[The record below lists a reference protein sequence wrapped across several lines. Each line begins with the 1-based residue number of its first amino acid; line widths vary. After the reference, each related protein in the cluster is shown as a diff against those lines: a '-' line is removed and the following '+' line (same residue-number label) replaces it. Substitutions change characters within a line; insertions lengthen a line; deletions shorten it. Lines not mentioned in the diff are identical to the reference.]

1 MSYQTIRDA
10 LAVFFALSLSCF
22 FTGAVFAQGEE
33 AQIRKNLKERMP
45 QVQPIDEI
53 RRTPMPGLFEVRV
66 DGTDIYYTDASGHF
80 LLQGQLID
88 TRNQRNL
95 TEERL
100 QKIMAID
107 FKSLPF
113 KDAISW
119 VKGNGER
126 KIAVFEDPNCGY
138 CKRFERDIAKLDNVT
153 VFVFLYP
160 ILGKDSV
167 EKSKSIW
174 CAKDPAKSWQD
185 WMVRDQMP
193 AAANCDTGSLKR
205 NMEYGQKMKITGT
218 PTTLLPDGTR
228 IPGAIELS
236 QLEKLL
242 AKQ

>member
-1 MSYQTIRDA
+1 MSYQTIRHA

-22 FTGAVFAQGEE
+22 ITGAVFAQGEE

-45 QVQPIDEI
+45 QIQPIDEV

-100 QKIMAID
+100 QKIMAIE

-113 KDAISW
+113 KDAITW

>member
-1 MSYQTIRDA
+1 MSYPHIRRT
-10 LAVFFALSLSCF
+10 LAVCFALSLSCF
-22 FTGAVFAQGEE
+22 INGAVFAQGEE

-45 QVQPIDEI
+45 QIQPIDEI

-113 KDAISW
+113 KDAITW

-126 KIAVFEDPNCGY
+126 KIAIFEDPNCGY

-185 WMVRDQMP
+185 WMVRDQSP

>member
-1 MSYQTIRDA
+1 MSYQTIRHA

-45 QVQPIDEI
+45 QIQPIDEV

-119 VKGNGER
+119 VKGKGER
-126 KIAVFEDPNCGY
+126 KIAIFEDPNCGY

-153 VFVFLYP
+153 VFIFLYP

>member
-1 MSYQTIRDA
+1 MSYQKIRHA

-45 QVQPIDEI
+45 QIQPIDEV

-126 KIAVFEDPNCGY
+126 KLAVFEDPNCGY

-153 VFVFLYP
+153 VFIFLYP

-205 NMEYGQKMKITGT
+205 NMEYGQKMRITGT

>member
-1 MSYQTIRDA
+1 MSYQTIRHA

-45 QVQPIDEI
+45 QIPPIDEV

-126 KIAVFEDPNCGY
+126 KLAVFEDPNCGY

-153 VFVFLYP
+153 VFIFLYP

-167 EKSKSIW
+167 DKSKSIW

-205 NMEYGQKMKITGT
+205 NMEYGQKMRITGT

>member
-1 MSYQTIRDA
+1 MIGS
-10 LAVFFALSLSCF
+10 
-22 FTGAVFAQGEE
+22 AVFAQGEE

-45 QVQPIDEI
+45 QIQPIDEV
-53 RRTPMPGLFEVRV
+53 RRTPMPGLFELRV
-66 DGTDIYYTDASGHF
+66 DGSDIYYTDANGHF

-100 QKIMAID
+100 QKITAID
-107 FKSLPF
+107 FKSLQF

-126 KIAVFEDPNCGY
+126 KLAIFEDPNCGY
-138 CKRFERDIAKLDNVT
+138 CKRFEREIAKLDNVT
-153 VFVFLYP
+153 IFVFLYP
-160 ILGKDSV
+160 ILGKDSLD
-167 EKSKSIW
+167 KSKFIW

-185 WMVRDQMP
+185 WMLRDQTP
-193 AAANCDTGSLKR
+193 VAASCDTASLKR
-205 NMEYGQKMKITGT
+205 NLEFGQKMKITGT
-218 PTTLLPDGTR
+218 PTTLLTDGTR
-228 IPGAIELS
+228 IPGAVDLA

>member
-1 MSYQTIRDA
+1 MSYQTIRHA

-45 QVQPIDEI
+45 QIQPIDEV

-126 KIAVFEDPNCGY
+126 KLAVFEDPNCGY

-153 VFVFLYP
+153 VFIFLYP

-167 EKSKSIW
+167 DKSKSIW

-193 AAANCDTGSLKR
+193 AAANCDTRSLKR
-205 NMEYGQKMKITGT
+205 NMEYGQKMRITGT

>member
-1 MSYQTIRDA
+1 MNQPIFRHALFFFYS
-10 LAVFFALSLSCF
+10 LAVGCF
-22 FTGAVFAQGEE
+22 FSGAVFAQGEE

-45 QVQPIDEI
+45 QIQPIDEV
-53 RRTPMPGLFEVRV
+53 RRTPMPGLFELRV
-66 DGTDIYYTDASGHF
+66 DGSDIYYTDANGHF

-100 QKIMAID
+100 QKITAID
-107 FKSLPF
+107 FKTLPF

-126 KIAVFEDPNCGY
+126 KLAIFEDPNCGY

-153 VFVFLYP
+153 VYVFLYP
-160 ILGKDSV
+160 ILGKDSLD
-167 EKSKSIW
+167 KSKSIW

-185 WMVRDQMP
+185 WMLRDLTP
-193 AAANCDTGSLKR
+193 VNASCDTASLKR
-205 NMEYGQKMKITGT
+205 NVEYGQKMKITGT

-228 IPGAIELS
+228 IPGAVELA

-242 AKQ
+242 AKP

>member
-45 QVQPIDEI
+45 QIQPIDEV

>member
-45 QVQPIDEI
+45 QIQPIDEV

-126 KIAVFEDPNCGY
+126 KLAVFEDPNCGY

>member
-1 MSYQTIRDA
+1 MSYQTIRHA

-22 FTGAVFAQGEE
+22 ITGAVFAQGEE

-45 QVQPIDEI
+45 QIQPIDEV

-126 KIAVFEDPNCGY
+126 KLAVFEDPNCGY

>member
-1 MSYQTIRDA
+1 MSYQTIRHA

-22 FTGAVFAQGEE
+22 ITGAVFAQGEE

-45 QVQPIDEI
+45 QIQPIDEV

>member
-45 QVQPIDEI
+45 QIQPIDEV
-53 RRTPMPGLFEVRV
+53 RRTPMPGLFEVRL

-113 KDAISW
+113 KDAITW